1 MGRVA
6 LPRGQ
11 QGGEPVTTER
21 EGTSLADRTIEDF
34 GEQWTRFQSN
44 EGFYGSRDLF
54 RDMVTPL
61 LSLDDICGRRVAEIG
76 SGTGRIVEMLIDAGA
91 GHVVALEPS
100 RAFEV
105 LRRNVARHGNAVECL
120 RATGDQIP
128 SGRGFELIVS
138 IGVLHH
144 VPDPAPVVRAAYQ
157 ALQPGGRLLVWLY
170 GREGNRT
177 YLAIALPLRW
187 LARRL
192 PSAMLVSLSRMINT
206 ALLKPYIGLC
216 RHLPLPLGDYLV
228 NVFDKMSNDA
238 RTLIVYDQLRPAYAK
253 YYTRADATRLL
264 ESAEFVDIQVHH
276 RHGYSWTV
284 IGTKPATAV

>member
-1 MGRVA
+1 MTA
-6 LPRGQ
+6 
-11 QGGEPVTTER
+11 EPDR
-21 EGTSLADRTIEDF
+21 NSLGVRTIEDF

-44 EGFYGSRDLF
+44 EGFYGSGDLF
-54 RDMVTPL
+54 KDMVTPL
-61 LSLDDICGRRVAEIG
+61 LSLDDIRGRRVAEIG
-76 SGTGRIVEMLIDAGA
+76 SGTGRIVEMLLGAGA

-100 RAFEV
+100 RAFDV
-105 LRRNVARHGNAVECL
+105 LCRNVARHGKAVECL
-120 RATGDQIP
+120 QVTGDQIP
-128 SGRGFELIVS
+128 PGRGFELILS

-144 VPDPAPVVRAAYQ
+144 IPDPAPVVRAACQ

-192 PSAMLVSLSRMINT
+192 PTTVLVSLSRIIN
-206 ALLKPYIGLC
+206 AVLLKPYIGLC
-216 RHLPLPLGDYLV
+216 RRLPLPLRNYLV
-228 NVFDKMSNDA
+228 NVFDKMSDDA

-253 YYTRADATRLL
+253 YYTRAEATRLL
-264 ESAEFVDIQVHH
+264 ESAGFVDVQTHH

-284 IGTKPATAV
+284 IGTKRATVG